1 MYYIFYNLIM
11 LYLQAS
17 TNLSKPGIDTSSL
30 NKPETIDTMS
40 HPQHTTIAISTSR
53 MEHFSTKTVTSKI
66 ESLKGNSEVLSSFK
80 PKQSSADTVNAS
92 RIGSQTYT
100 QVLKERTKLCISKS
114 NESKIIGSPKLS
126 SQVSCVQL
134 HKLKCFFLLF
144 IVEFYLDPLLLSL
157 SLFSFQ

>member
-1 MYYIFYNLIM
+1 
-11 LYLQAS
+11 
-17 TNLSKPGIDTSSL
+17 
-30 NKPETIDTMS
+30 MS

-53 MEHFSTKTVTSKI
+53 MEHFSTKTVTSKM
-66 ESLKGNSEVLSSFK
+66 ESFKGNSEVLSSFK

-92 RIGSQTYT
+92 RMGSQTYT
-100 QVLKERTKLCISKS
+100 QVLKEQKSTKLCTSKP

-144 IVEFYLDPLLLSL
+144 IVEF
-157 SLFSFQ
+157 

>member
-17 TNLSKPGIDTSSL
+17 TNLSKPGKDTSSL

-53 MEHFSTKTVTSKI
+53 MEHFSTKTVTSKM
-66 ESLKGNSEVLSSFK
+66 ESFKGNSEVLSSFK

-92 RIGSQTYT
+92 KMGSQTYT
-100 QVLKERTKLCISKS
+100 QVLKETKLCTSKS

-144 IVEFYLDPLLLSL
+144 IVEFQLDPLLLSL

>member
-1 MYYIFYNLIM
+1 
-11 LYLQAS
+11 
-17 TNLSKPGIDTSSL
+17 
-30 NKPETIDTMS
+30 MS

-53 MEHFSTKTVTSKI
+53 MEHFSTKTVTSKM
-66 ESLKGNSEVLSSFK
+66 ESFKGNSEVLSSFK

-92 RIGSQTYT
+92 KMGSQTYT
-100 QVLKERTKLCISKS
+100 QVLKETKLCTSKS

-144 IVEFYLDPLLLSL
+144 IAEF
-157 SLFSFQ
+157 